1 MFLERSV
8 NVDFS
13 LSRTSP
19 VTQSQLPDLLEDVDG
34 SNQVRSTAPQ
44 EAQESSSSVRSV
56 VPNI

>member
-13 LSRTSP
+13 SRTSP

-34 SNQVRSTAPQ
+34 SNQVGSTAPP
-44 EAQESSSSVRSV
+44 EAQDSSSSVRSV
-56 VPNI
+56 IPNI